1 MTETKR
7 QRITLSERI
16 HFNGHRMTA
25 CSHCVRLNVECIG
38 NKWISNRCANC
49 ARMGRRCN
57 AVPVEDA
64 ELHELLEAR
73 RQNRKEID
81 KTVAAIGNLSN
92 TLRLLQQRESTLTER
107 VSQFARRELQSSIEA
122 DAAVDVAIQEQSEVD
137 VANVSSS
144 EVSTE
149 PFSLESLGEVQ
160 LNELLSSFLSSP
172 DDEVP
177 IQDDD
182 GGIAEGGQGN

>member
-1 MTETKR
+1 
-7 QRITLSERI
+7 
-16 HFNGHRMTA
+16 
-25 CSHCVRLNVECIG
+25 
-38 NKWISNRCANC
+38 
-49 ARMGRRCN
+49 
-57 AVPVEDA
+57 VPVEDA

-107 VSQFARRELQSSIEA
+107 VSQFARRGLQSSIEA
-122 DAAVDVAIQEQSEVD
+122 DAAVNVAIQEQSEVD